1 MEIIKSATTPPA
13 TKNHSSAKAK
23 VQKFGGFLAG
33 MVMPNMGAFIAWGLI
48 TALFIPTGWLPNASL
63 AKLVTPIIT
72 YLLPLLIG
80 YTGGKIIYGTRGGVA
95 GAIATIGVIVGSPI
109 TMFLG
114 AMIIGPVSA
123 YAVKRFDKAIDGKVP
138 AGFEMLVNN
147 FSIGIIAGILALLG
161 FSFVGP
167 FVTTISDAL
176 GAAAQWITSIH
187 MLPLIAILVEPAK
200 VLFLNNAINHGIFDP
215 IAITQAKAVGKSI
228 FFLLEPNPGPGLG
241 VLLAYCFFGKGSAKS
256 SAPGAVL
263 IHLFGGIHE
272 IYFPYIL
279 MNPALLLSV
288 ICGGAAAD
296 LTFVLTGAGLVAT
309 ASPGSIIALILMS
322 PKGGLP
328 PVLAGVVVGTIVSLL
343 ISMVIVKHTAYN
355 EDTDNS
361 LSEAQNKVSQMKA
374 ESKGKIAAITPETS
388 SKMPKQ
394 IIFACDAGMG
404 SSAMGETLLKKKLK
418 DAGITEI
425 DVKHAPV
432 NEIPQ
437 TAEVVFTQKS
447 LEERARGVVPHATI
461 ITVNNFLDA
470 KTYDRY
476 IAALP
481 VNTQKTA
488 QSETSA
494 PQDIPKLIIFACDAG
509 MGSSAMG
516 ETILK
521 KKLKDAGLGN
531 ITVQH
536 APVNEIPQNAEIV
549 FTQKSLVQ
557 RANSV
562 IPNASIIPV
571 DNFLDNKTYDTYIE
585 SLKKCAVHG

>member
-1 MEIIKSATTPPA
+1 MEITKSATAAPA
-13 TKNHSSAKAK
+13 AKSHGSVKAK

-33 MVMPNMGAFIAWGLI
+33 MVMPNIGAFIAWGLI
-48 TALFIPTGWLPNASL
+48 TALFIPTGWLPNPSL
-63 AKLVTPIIT
+63 NKLVTPMIT

-80 YTGGKIIYGTRGGVA
+80 YTGGKLVYGTRGGVA
-95 GAIATIGVIVGSPI
+95 GAIATIGVIIGSPI

-114 AMIIGPVSA
+114 AMIMGPVSA
-123 YAVKRFDKAIDGKVP
+123 LVIKRFDKSVDGKIP

-147 FSIGIIAGILALLG
+147 FSIGILAGILSLLG

-167 FVTTISDAL
+167 FVTTLSEAL
-176 GAAAQWITSIH
+176 GSAAQWITSIH

-215 IAITQAKAVGKSI
+215 IGIAQAKAMGKSI
-228 FFLLEPNPGPGLG
+228 FFILETNPGPGLG
-241 VLLAYCFFGKGSAKS
+241 ILLAYSFFGKGTAKT
-256 SAPGAVL
+256 SAPGAIL
-263 IHLFGGIHE
+263 IHFFGGIHE

-279 MNPALLLSV
+279 MNPILLLAA
-288 ICGGAAAD
+288 IGGGIAAD
-296 LTFVLTGAGLVAT
+296 FTFVVTGAGLVAT
-309 ASPGSIIALILMS
+309 CSPGSIIAVTLMS
-322 PKGGLP
+322 PKGGLL
-328 PVLAGVVVGTIVSLL
+328 PVYAGVAVGTVVSFL
-343 ISMVIVKHTAYN
+343 IAMVIVKRSAYS
-355 EDTDNS
+355 EDNDDS
-361 LSEAQNKVSQMKA
+361 LSEAQSKVSQMKA
-374 ESKGKIAAITPETS
+374 ESKGKIAAAKPEAP

-425 DVKHAPV
+425 DVKHSPV

-447 LEERARGVVPHATI
+447 LEERARSVVPHATI

-470 KTYDRY
+470 KTYDSY

-481 VNTQKTA
+481 VKSQESA
-488 QSETSA
+488 LSEPPAASV
-494 PQDIPKLIIFACDAG
+494 IPSLIIFACDAG

-516 ETILK
+516 ETILR
-521 KKLKDAGLGN
+521 KKLKDAGLEN
-531 ITVQH
+531 ITVKH
-536 APVNEIPQNAEIV
+536 APVNEIPQNAEVV

-562 IPNASIIPV
+562 VPNASIIPV
-571 DNFLDNKTYDTYIE
+571 DNFLDNKTYDAYIE
-585 SLKKCAVHG
+585 SLKNAAVRV